1 MATAESRAQMSAAQ
15 IRERERAR
23 ALPTSVATFLA
34 LALFIAASGLGA
46 VSATLLNPDL
56 IDSETLRS
64 FDEDRNDLL
73 IGTIMQSAALL
84 LLAMPLF
91 YLFQA
96 ASARSETMR
105 HALIGITVA
114 GPLFLAASGIVAW
127 VALDQAA
134 SDFATPGGGLGRP
147 VGEYVDDLVQDQAA
161 YGAAQGLGF
170 AGTFGLVVG
179 MVYTSL
185 HAMRVGLLTR
195 FWGSLGMALGVS
207 ILFLGV
213 IGLLVFFLA
222 IGLLIAGLWPR
233 GRPLAWEEGEA
244 VPWPAPGQEESDPER
259 DDPDRPAEPDE
270 FAATIEGSG
279 TEVGEGEGET
289 AQSPR
294 KRKRRG

>member
-1 MATAESRAQMSAAQ
+1 MSASQ

-23 ALPTSVATFLA
+23 ALPTAIATFLA
-34 LALFIAASGLGA
+34 LALFIGAGGFGAA
-46 VSATLLNPDL
+46 SATLLNPEL

-64 FDEDRNDLL
+64 FEEDRSDLL
-73 IGTIMQSAALL
+73 SGTIMQSAALL
-84 LLAMPLF
+84 LLAIPLF

-134 SDFATPGGGLGRP
+134 SDFATPGGGLGQP
-147 VGEYVDDLVQDQAA
+147 VGEYVDDLVQDQGA

-233 GRPLAWEEGEA
+233 GRPPAWEEGRA
-244 VPWPAPGQEESDPER
+244 VPWPAPGQQEPEP
-259 DDPDRPAEPDE
+259 DDADRPADPDE

-279 TEVGEGEGET
+279 TEVGEGEG

>member
-23 ALPTSVATFLA
+23 ALPTAIATFLA
-34 LALFIAASGLGA
+34 LALFIAAGGFGA
-46 VSATLLNPDL
+46 VSATALNPDL
-56 IDSETLRS
+56 IDSETLSS

-134 SDFATPGGGLGRP
+134 SAFATPGGGLGRP
-147 VGEYVDDLVQDQAA
+147 VGEYVDDVVQDQAA

-233 GRPLAWEEGEA
+233 GRPHAWEEGRA
-244 VPWPAPGQEESDPER
+244 VPWPAPGQEEPEP
-259 DDPDRPAEPDE
+259 DDPDRPADPDE

-279 TEVGEGEGET
+279 TEVGEGEGEP